1 MLIFPE
7 SAAVGRNMP
16 KDAFYKN
23 LQLSREI
30 RSKFVSDVQ
39 RIVMEYKLA
48 PETINIEPGQE
59 VAEILVLSLELKKPA
74 LDYRIIENIARQN
87 AHKLLF
93 IIKHAD
99 NGQLAVY
106 MSKLYKTDWMPL
118 ADLKLETRGLD
129 LDQVWAGFV
138 EQIALA
144 NADLGIQ
151 NSELPIEEKLRKQEI
166 VFRLQKE
173 IDRLERLSRNE
184 KQPKKRFELYT
195 QLQNIKNRLAE
206 EKGE

>member
-1 MLIFPE
+1 MLIFPG
-7 SAAVGRNMP
+7 SAVIRRNMP
-16 KDAFYKN
+16 KEAFYKN

-30 RSKFVSDVQ
+30 RNKFVSDVQ

-48 PETINIEPGQE
+48 PETINIEPGHD
-59 VAEILVLSLELKKPA
+59 VAEILVLSLELKKAA

-93 IIKHAD
+93 LIKHGD
-99 NGQLAVY
+99 KGQLAVY
-106 MSKLYKTDWMPL
+106 MSKLYKTDWMLL

-129 LDQVWAGFV
+129 LDKVWDGFV
-138 EQIALA
+138 EQIALK
-144 NADLGIQ
+144 NIKWGMQ
-151 NSELPIEEKLRKQEI
+151 NSELSLEEKLRRHEVI
-166 VFRLQKE
+166 LRLQKE

-195 QLQNIKNRLAE
+195 QLQDLKKRLSE